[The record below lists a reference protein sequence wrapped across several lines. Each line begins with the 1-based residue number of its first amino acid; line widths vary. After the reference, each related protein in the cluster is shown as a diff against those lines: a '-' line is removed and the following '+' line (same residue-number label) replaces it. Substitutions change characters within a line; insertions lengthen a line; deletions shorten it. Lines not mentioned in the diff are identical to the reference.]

1 MSNKFKKFND
11 LLADKL
17 SYSLA
22 TMLMFYVI
30 LALVLVPL
38 FYNQPTSLVGWA
50 AYICSVIFQGIALPV
65 LGYTA
70 KKSGDKTDLAI
81 SEILKLSEEIKKI
94 VKVVE
99 QKEEHICEDVDK
111 IIQLENK
118 ELEDL
123 NNEKAS

>member
-1 MSNKFKKFND
+1 MANKFKKFND

-99 QKEEHICEDVDK
+99 QKEEHVCEGVDK